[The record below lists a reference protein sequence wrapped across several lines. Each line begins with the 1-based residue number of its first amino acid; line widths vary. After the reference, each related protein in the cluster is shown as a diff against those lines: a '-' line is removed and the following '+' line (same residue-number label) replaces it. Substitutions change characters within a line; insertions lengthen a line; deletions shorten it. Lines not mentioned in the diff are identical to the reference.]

1 MTEWHTM
8 KMFKSIV
15 SPLLLMMGT
24 WASFTVF
31 AFPSSQLDKLS
42 NPQKTNMQQHTPLQT
57 ENSTIKL
64 MTPPPILKAVA
75 RSDDVV
81 LVDPHSTDPDV
92 IRDIAPIPIGTSS
105 TKHSSSI
112 PILPS
117 SDLNEKKPE

>member
-1 MTEWHTM
+1 M

-31 AFPSSQLDKLS
+31 ASPSPQLDKLS
-42 NPQKTNMQQHTPLQT
+42 NPPKTNMQQHTPLQT

-64 MTPPPILKAVA
+64 MTPPPILKVA
-75 RSDDVV
+75 ARNDDIV

>member
-1 MTEWHTM
+1 M

-31 AFPSSQLDKLS
+31 ASPSSQLDKLS
-42 NPQKTNMQQHTPLQT
+42 NPPKTTIQQHTPLQT

-64 MTPPPILKAVA
+64 MTPPPMLEAVA

-92 IRDIAPIPIGTSS
+92 IRDIAPIPIGTGSM
-105 TKHSSSI
+105 KHSSSA

-117 SDLNEKKPE
+117 INLNEKKPE